1 MREIKARG
9 GARWISRGVMLG
21 VLLAAPSA
29 HADPSAEDKAGARA
43 AAERGGAEYKAAHY
57 KEALDLFLRAESLI
71 HAPTHVLMIART
83 QAALGD
89 IVVAKESYLK
99 ITRED
104 LASTAPPAFKRAHG
118 DAEKELKDL
127 EPRIPAI
134 QVTVKGAAAP
144 KGLVVLMDDKAVPAA
159 LVGIPR
165 PVNPGKHAF
174 KATAEGFA
182 APEKSLSV
190 KEGESLALV
199 LELQPAAFVASV
211 PPGAVGAGGDPAHP
225 GPGDAVKPLQPP
237 GNGRY
242 VGLAMMGV
250 GVVGLVVG
258 GVFTGLYTSKR
269 AEADAAFAKCG
280 VGCADAPAAAVRAL
294 DTDANGKGTI
304 GVIGLAAGGAL
315 AIGGT
320 LLFVLNRP
328 KAAAGAAAA
337 RVEPWIGYGSAGV
350 SGSF

>member
-1 MREIKARG
+1 MDVMKARG
-9 GARWISRGVMLG
+9 GARWIPRGVMLG
-21 VLLAAPSA
+21 ALLSVSLAAPIV

-43 AAERGGAEYKAAHY
+43 AAERGGAEYKAAHF

-134 QVTVKGAAAP
+134 QVTVNGAAAP

-182 APEKSLSV
+182 APEKSLTV
-190 KEGESLALV
+190 KEGESLSLV
-199 LELQPAAFVASV
+199 LDLQPAAIVASV
-211 PPGAVGAGGDPAHP
+211 PPGGAVDPGHG
-225 GPGDAVKPLQPP
+225 GPGDQVTPPQTP

-250 GVVGLVVG
+250 GVVGIVVG
-258 GVFTGLYTSKR
+258 GVFSGLYAMKR
-269 AEADAAFAKCG
+269 GQADDAFTKCG
-280 VGCADAPAAAVRAL
+280 VGCSGAPADAVRAL

-304 GVIGLAAGGAL
+304 GMIGLAAGGAL

-320 LLFVLNRP
+320 VLFVLNRP
-328 KAAAGAAAA
+328 KAAPAAA
-337 RVEPWIGYGSAGV
+337 RVQPWISYGSAGV